1 MAKPK
6 AQPNL
11 LAKLDTAKR
20 TPLGAGLSSIGEGA
34 LAYIAA
40 SWAID
45 SGSLWAYLFAIIFTI
60 GSIKNLVQ
68 AVQALRA
75 NRK

>member
-1 MAKPK
+1 MAKSNQQNILTRLE
-6 AQPNL
+6 A
-11 LAKLDTAKR
+11 AKR
-20 TPLGAGLSSIGEGA
+20 TPLGAGLSSLGESV

-45 SGSLWAYLFAIIFTI
+45 SGSLWAYLFAIVFTI

-68 AVQALRA
+68 AITALR
-75 NRK
+75 K